1 MNFVFSLLIVSSL
14 SVGKIQ
20 KCPCRYS
27 DSCDIVP
34 LQKDKKIVVGFMTD
48 LGYSFFQSYEFYRLT
63 TILLPLNDTV
73 WTISQ
78 ESEYLHGHF
87 CILPTEREDTIN
99 SENTKFM
106 KLHFHIFLFKI
117 NLLTLCIFQVIEF
130 VNVHNTIFDY
140 IKLRLTETQWYY
152 KYSIMKEF
160 YNLFKSNY
168 ILK

>member
-63 TILLPLNDTV
+63 TILLPLNDTEFLQDFV
-73 WTISQ
+73 CFA
-78 ESEYLHGHF
+78 H
-87 CILPTEREDTIN
+87 EREDTIN

>member
-1 MNFVFSLLIVSSL
+1 MN
-14 SVGKIQ
+14 
-20 KCPCRYS
+20 P
-27 DSCDIVP
+27 
-34 LQKDKKIVVGFMTD
+34 
-48 LGYSFFQSYEFYRLT
+48 T
-63 TILLPLNDTV
+63 TIFLSF
-73 WTISQ
+73 WRGTISQ